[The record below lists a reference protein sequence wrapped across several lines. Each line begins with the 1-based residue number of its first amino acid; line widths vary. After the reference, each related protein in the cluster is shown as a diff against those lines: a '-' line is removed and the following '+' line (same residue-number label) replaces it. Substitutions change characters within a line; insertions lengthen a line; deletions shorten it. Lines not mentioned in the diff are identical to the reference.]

1 MEKRCDGKVDCEG
14 SEDEVGCTPSCDE
27 HENRTICHTTSVCIA
42 LEWIC
47 DGDNDCG
54 DFSDESQCGK
64 RIFIIVKCMKT
75 VLKFL
80 DIFISM
86 ISLEVGTICFIF
98 YSLSTRFSANLSIYH
113 Y

>member
-1 MEKRCDGKVDCEG
+1 MDKRCDGKVDCEG

-27 HENRTICHTTSVCIA
+27 HENRTVCHSTSVCIA

-64 RIFIIVKCMKT
+64 RNFIIVKFTRK
-75 VLKFL
+75 
-80 DIFISM
+80 IFVIFENLHFSEFTLSGHNM
-86 ISLEVGTICFIF
+86 SFFSLLLNITFV
-98 YSLSTRFSANLSIYH
+98 LSIQF
-113 Y
+113 